1 MLYALP
7 ALAADLEAS
16 GGADVVAGVVHAA
29 DAWSGNAGGQ
39 VEGGLLVRAGAVELG
54 AEIDARF
61 GLAPAVV
68 FAVVPER
75 LDVGGEVGPV
85 WMRAGVAPSPWRI
98 EEEDGWDTTLVSW
111 SVEHRRALPGSLL
124 AAELGFG
131 ERDAGVSFLGGLD
144 LGAGLNLL
152 GDVGTAITSAPII
165 AGVHGRVGGK
175 GLALNGGVFAW
186 PDTPAVA
193 GQAGATI
200 DFDQVRLQVQA
211 VGGWNATF
219 GAHVQAELFPD
230 GVATPVLR
238 GELLGGQPG
247 GAVGVRVKPVAWM
260 SLKAEVGY
268 ADAAPQGWVEVTA
281 WAKTQK
287 RRRASRG

>member
-1 MLYALP
+1 MLLVLP

-16 GGADVVAGVVHAA
+16 GGADLVAGVVHAA
-29 DAWSGNAGGQ
+29 DVWSGQATGQ
-39 VEGGLLVRAGAVELG
+39 VEGALSVTAGAVELG

-61 GLAPAVV
+61 GLAPTVL
-68 FAVVPER
+68 FALVPER
-75 LDVGGEVGPV
+75 LDIGGEIGPV
-85 WMRAGVAPSPWRI
+85 WMRAGIAPSPWRI

-144 LGAGLNLL
+144 LGAGLDLL
-152 GDVGTAITSAPII
+152 GDPGTAITGAPLI
-165 AGVHGRVGGK
+165 AGVHGRVRGQ

-186 PDTPAVA
+186 PDSPAVA

-200 DFDQVRLQVQA
+200 DFEQVRLQVQA

-219 GAHVQAELFPD
+219 GAHVQAELFPE

-238 GELLGGQPG
+238 GELLGALPG
-247 GAVGVRVKPVAWM
+247 GAVGVRVKPVSWLW
-260 SLKAEVGY
+260 LKAEVGY
-268 ADAAPQGWVEVTA
+268 ADGAPQGWVEVAA
-281 WAKTQK
+281 WAKTKQ
-287 RRRASRG
+287 RARASR